1 VASRSSK
8 EARLGRY
15 PNRNK
20 KPDLGRTKSEIGFGK
35 SQKASG
41 KAVSG
46 TNLGKSS
53 SPPPKPSKAPKARRN
68 PLATPKVGKAVE
80 SLRTKYGES
89 GRTKSQEQ
97 LADNID
103 LQTERNAKER
113 RLQDYAAPK
122 IENNTAISRTDFIGK
137 QNQAKQ
143 NTRLN
148 AEGTKVERFRGRR
161 PVGTPRVGETTRAA
175 RDGKLRRDGKRFTTP
190 EIRQTRRKVRRAKR
204 EVRKARSA
212 VAKGGMPANVP
223 AEYAKWIRKY
233 SPRIDKMAR
242 QTYGLSGNEFMAKML
257 QGESGFDMSKVGPD
271 TPYGNARGAAQFI
284 PPTRDSFVEKFG
296 IDPWR
301 STREAVEAMAL
312 HLDGKSYSKTFGI
325 QGYNP
330 GINDSYYLDQDVGPT
345 TRPSPGARRRLDRAE
360 VKAETIDQEA
370 ARLGLPG
377 TKGLP
382 KEGKRDIE
390 ENYEIRKEKGE
401 WAGSQAIVQKIL
413 GAGPNLASD
422 KEARGT
428 GSYHDTGN
436 LTAYAQDIPI
446 SGGLEEGEPV
456 YDQSLLDRVTRRIRR
471 MGGEVPDLKMGMG
484 YVTGYLQGY
493 TLEIIPDSLTNS
505 HGTGPHLHIGA
516 KWTGTKPPPGTTLG
530 GGDSV
535 ATGSVGPGGTSF
547 PSTSPSAGGSAPGPT
562 KRKTRQQ
569 RIIQQL
575 RALGYRVDS
584 KGIKKIDNKA
594 EQPEETLS
602 QMRER
607 YGIK

>member
-1 VASRSSK
+1 VPGPVRYDKEGKVKKPKPKVITGSGSRPLTKAEQESPRVATYSPPKTSPKSSK
-8 EARLGRY
+8 G
-15 PNRNK
+15 
-20 KPDLGRTKSEIGFGK
+20 
-35 SQKASG
+35 
-41 KAVSG
+41 
-46 TNLGKSS
+46 
-53 SPPPKPSKAPKARRN
+53 PKARRN
-68 PLATPKVGKAVE
+68 PLATPKAQSAVE
-80 SLRTKYGES
+80 RLRETYGDS

-97 LADNID
+97 LGENID
-103 LQTERNAKER
+103 LQRERNAKER
-113 RLQDYAAPK
+113 KLQSYAAPK
-122 IENNTAISRTDFIGK
+122 MEDSEGISRIDFISR
-137 QNQAKQ
+137 QNAAKQ

-148 AEGTKVERFRGRR
+148 AEGTTVERYRGRK
-161 PVGTPRVGETTRAA
+161 PVGRPRVGETTRAA
-175 RDGKLRRDGKRFTTP
+175 REGKIKRDRDRFTTP
-190 EIRQTRRKVRRAKR
+190 EIRQTRKKVQKARRKVQ
-204 EVRKARSA
+204 KARSA

-257 QGESGFDMSKVGPD
+257 QGESGFDMSKVGPS

-345 TRPSPGARRRLDRAE
+345 TRPSPGAKRRLNRAE
-360 VKAETIDQEA
+360 AKAETIDQEA

-390 ENYEIRKEKGE
+390 ENFEIRKEKGE

-428 GSYHDTGN
+428 NSYHDTGN

-535 ATGSVGPGGTSF
+535 ATGSVGPSGTSF
-547 PSTSPSAGGSAPGPT
+547 PSTSPSAGGSASGPT

-569 RIIQQL
+569 QIIQQL
-575 RALGYRVDS
+575 QALGYRVTP
-584 KGIKKIDNKA
+584 KGIKKIG
-594 EQPEETLS
+594 EGREEPEETLS
-602 QMRER
+602 EMKER